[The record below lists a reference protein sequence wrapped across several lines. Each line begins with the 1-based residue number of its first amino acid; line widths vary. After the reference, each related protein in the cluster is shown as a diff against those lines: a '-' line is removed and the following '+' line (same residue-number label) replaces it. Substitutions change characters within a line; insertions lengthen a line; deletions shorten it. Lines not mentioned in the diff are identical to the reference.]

1 LAANPVKNTPSSGQP
16 AADRVMPALKKAPA
30 APKAPKVRVTGIA
43 VKKPLVRPEG
53 TIAVTAPAV
62 PREELRALTVKAAVT
77 GPKVKA
83 PRDVITPNDAD
94 LQDDDASGHEMAG
107 ELGDEPVAQ
116 WLVGSEAAVSEEKR
130 RKAVVPPEEVKSGMN
145 LFEYLR
151 TCTPP
156 LDQKIVDIA
165 IAQTAVPLELR
176 LDAAQEIRLVW
187 STMKPDPVR
196 FRPGQIASYAHRMA
210 KHTAL
215 RLRRELGSSVRL
227 PGSAFRKRRDG
238 SSYVTPGV
246 LSVALDWNELEG
258 WLDMDSASSSEDSFV
273 LNMGLGIG
281 EEDALA
287 ELGGMVEGY
296 SAEDNEEEMLK
307 QRIQVLSSF
316 KEQLTDRQFQILTR
330 LARGDTYEEI
340 QAALAIKKGVM
351 MRELNLAACVIG
363 PL

>member
-1 LAANPVKNTPSSGQP
+1 LAAIPVQKVKKSHQ
-16 AADRVMPALKKAPA
+16 AAAVKKTSISDKAPA
-30 APKAPKVRVTGIA
+30 STARAKTTGAKAPTA

-53 TIAVTAPAV
+53 ASPARTTAVT
-62 PREELRALTVKAAVT
+62 RETFLAATAKAGAK

-83 PRDVITPNDAD
+83 PRALIAPEDAN
-94 LQDDDASGHEMAG
+94 LTSSGEDDAVEGA
-107 ELGDEPVAQ
+107 PVEKAAQ
-116 WLVGSEAAVSEEKR
+116 WLVGSEAALNEEKR
-130 RKAVVPPEEVKSGMN
+130 RKAVVPPKNATTGMN
-145 LFEYLR
+145 LFVYLN
-151 TCTPP
+151 TCSPP

-165 IAQTAVPLELR
+165 IAQTAVPAELR
-176 LDAAQEIRLVW
+176 GDAAQEIRLVW
-187 STMKPDPVR
+187 STMKPDLSR
-196 FRPGQIASYAHRMA
+196 FKPGQIASYAHRMA

-215 RLRRELGSSVRL
+215 RLRRDLGSSVRL

-258 WLDMDSASSSEDSFV
+258 WLDMDNASSEDSV
-273 LNMGLGIG
+273 ISGLGLGIG

-287 ELGGMVEGY
+287 ELGGMVESY
-296 SAEDNEEEMLK
+296 SSEDNEEEMLK
-307 QRIQVLSSF
+307 HRIQVLESF
-316 KEQLTDRQFQILTR
+316 KDQLTDRQFQILMR
-330 LARGDTYEEI
+330 LSRGDTYEEI

>member
-1 LAANPVKNTPSSGQP
+1 MAANQVKKAKLSPQP
-16 AADRVMPALKKAPA
+16 AAAEVTSDEQNTIATPAKVVKPKKSATAKKARVVEDEDEDDIHPPAVLRSDLRLVDSLDGSDEPEVMPISADEEDSDVLAP
-30 APKAPKVRVTGIA
+30 
-43 VKKPLVRPEG
+43 
-53 TIAVTAPAV
+53 
-62 PREELRALTVKAAVT
+62 
-77 GPKVKA
+77 
-83 PRDVITPNDAD
+83 
-94 LQDDDASGHEMAG
+94 
-107 ELGDEPVAQ
+107 EPTAQ
-116 WLVGSEAAVSEEKR
+116 WLVGSEAATNEEKR
-130 RKAVVPPEEVKSGMN
+130 RKAVVPPQHAAAGLS

-165 IAQTAVPLELR
+165 IAQTQVPLELR

-187 STMKPDPVR
+187 STMTPDLAR
-196 FRPGQIASYAHRMA
+196 YRPGQIASYAHRMA

-215 RLRRELGSSVRL
+215 RVRRELGSSVRL

-258 WLDMDSASSSEDSFV
+258 WLDMDSAGSSSEESLV
-273 LNMGLGIG
+273 MNMGLGIG

-287 ELGGMVEGY
+287 ELGGMVEAN

-307 QRIQVLSSF
+307 FRLQVIERF
-316 KEQLTDRQFQILTR
+316 KDELTERQYQILMR
-330 LARGDTYEEI
+330 LSRGDTYEEI
-340 QAALAIKKGVM
+340 QAALGIKKGVM

>member
-1 LAANPVKNTPSSGQP
+1 MAAKQVKKAKIIPQP
-16 AADRVMPALKKAPA
+16 AAAEVTSDEQNTIAPPVKAVKPKKAAPAKKARAAVEEDDDDDMHPPAVLRPDLVDGLDGSDDPEVMPLSVDEDDSDVLAP
-30 APKAPKVRVTGIA
+30 
-43 VKKPLVRPEG
+43 
-53 TIAVTAPAV
+53 
-62 PREELRALTVKAAVT
+62 
-77 GPKVKA
+77 
-83 PRDVITPNDAD
+83 
-94 LQDDDASGHEMAG
+94 
-107 ELGDEPVAQ
+107 EPTAQ
-116 WLVGSEAAVSEEKR
+116 WLVGSEAATNEEKR
-130 RKAVVPPEEVKSGMN
+130 RKAVVPPQHAAAGLS

-165 IAQTAVPLELR
+165 IAQTQVPLELR

-187 STMKPDPVR
+187 STMTPDLAR
-196 FRPGQIASYAHRMA
+196 YRPGQIASYAHRMA

-215 RLRRELGSSVRL
+215 RVRRELGSSVRL

-258 WLDMDSASSSEDSFV
+258 WLDMDSAGSSSEESLV
-273 LNMGLGIG
+273 MNMGLGIG

-287 ELGGMVEGY
+287 ELGGMVEAS

-307 QRIQVLSSF
+307 FRLQVIERF
-316 KEQLTDRQFQILTR
+316 KDELTERQYQILMR
-330 LARGDTYEEI
+330 LSRGDTYEEI
-340 QAALAIKKGVM
+340 QAALGIKKGVM

>member
-1 LAANPVKNTPSSGQP
+1 MAANQ
-16 AADRVMPALKKAPA
+16 
-30 APKAPKVRVTGIA
+30 
-43 VKKPLVRPEG
+43 VKKSKSLPQAAAAEVTPEEQSI
-53 TIAVTAPAV
+53 TVAP
-62 PREELRALTVKAAVT
+62 VKAA
-77 GPKVKA
+77 KVKKA
-83 PRDVITPNDAD
+83 STKKVKPTADADFHPPAVLRADLVLDEIADGADEGADDLALSPDEEDSDVIAP
-94 LQDDDASGHEMAG
+94 
-107 ELGDEPVAQ
+107 EPTAQ
-116 WLVGSEAAVSEEKR
+116 WLVGSEAATNEEKR
-130 RKAVVPPEEVKSGMN
+130 RKAVVPPQHAAAGLS

-165 IAQTAVPLELR
+165 IAQTQVPLELR

-187 STMKPDPVR
+187 STMTPDLAR
-196 FRPGQIASYAHRMA
+196 YRPGQIASYAHRMA

-215 RLRRELGSSVRL
+215 RVRRELGSSVRL

-258 WLDMDSASSSEDSFV
+258 WLDMDSAGSSSEESV
-273 LNMGLGIG
+273 VMNMGLGIG

-287 ELGGMVEGY
+287 ELGGMVEAS

-307 QRIQVLSSF
+307 FRLQVIERF
-316 KEQLTDRQFQILTR
+316 KEELTERQYQILMR
-330 LARGDTYEEI
+330 LSHGDTYEEI
-340 QAALAIKKGVM
+340 QAALGIKKGVM